1 MGVNCVEM
9 PDTGYVGM
17 MVNYNDEDIAM
28 SMEQC
33 CAMMLTKCMGIA
45 EASAGAKV
53 GVMVRVLVLV
63 RALGLGTGLSTGPG
77 LGAADDCDGGLSG
90 LLDDGWV
97 LCGAVGV
104 GTRCVVCGVWWA

>member
-17 MVNYNDEDIAM
+17 MVNYNDEDVAM

-53 GVMVRVLVLV
+53 GVSC
-63 RALGLGTGLSTGPG
+63 LSAMHPATQPATPHPP
-77 LGAADDCDGGLSG
+77 LNPPHS
-90 LLDDGWV
+90 
-97 LCGAVGV
+97 
-104 GTRCVVCGVWWA
+104 TPPFR